1 MSGEDPLR
9 LRVGEAAV
17 VRAVFDRIPLMVV
30 GLRGPDH
37 RYVAA
42 NAAYREYLDGRPD
55 LLGRPVREVLP
66 EFEGQRVLEMLDRVY
81 RTGEPESGW
90 EWRVQLHHGAADGGR
105 ERYLDFTVTPHREDG
120 TDGGGGVEG
129 PVVGLV
135 VHLEDVTER
144 VRARHRFPE
153 SGAPRDPAR
162 ESLVALQEAL
172 LPDGLPVL
180 PGVDIAGRY
189 LVAEAPGAGGGD
201 WFDAVPLGGGRVALI
216 VGDVVGHG
224 MPASTVMG
232 QLRAVV
238 ADQFAGGADLA
249 TAMRR
254 AQRYAERNPG
264 ARSATLGAAVLDPET
279 GAVTYATCGS
289 PAPLAVTPEGVA
301 RFLSPTGG
309 RPLGSDDRVPVGT
322 ATLAEGEALVLYTD
336 GLLERSGVPL
346 AVGQSELAAVAA
358 DTAANRAF
366 RQSRP
371 TSVAQRVCAQ
381 TVELVARHARLD
393 DDVTVL
399 VAQRRPAP
407 VDTFEQDMPARAG
420 LLGML
425 RQRLEEW
432 LTSLGA
438 GSEDLFSAQIAVV
451 EAVTNA
457 VEHAYPSGGGGAIEV
472 RGRLNGS
479 GAVEMVVRDF
489 GLWRPMDLLPGPR
502 GRGLVLIRRCMHS
515 VDVATAAD
523 GTTVRM
529 SRTLRADVFLDPLD
543 TGRPAYSESGRR
555 VDYGSSVRTPVP
567 GEPVRVVVTGP
578 VDVATAPRLRS
589 TLNEAGRGGVLPLVV
604 DLRHVTHLGS
614 SGIQLFADLAVGR
627 PDRVRL
633 VADPGSISRHVLE
646 MTGLGHLVLPGDA
659 ESS

>member
-1 MSGEDPLR
+1 MSGNDPLR
-9 LRVGEAAV
+9 LSVGEAAV
-17 VRAVFDRIPLMVV
+17 VRAVFDRIPLMVI

-42 NAAYREYLDGRPD
+42 NAAYRAHLDDRPH
-55 LLGRPVREVLP
+55 LLGRTIREVLP
-66 EFEGQRVLEMLDRVY
+66 EFEGQRLLEILDRVY
-81 RTGEPESGW
+81 RTGEPESGL
-90 EWRVQLHHGAADGGR
+90 EWRVQHYRGAAVGGR
-105 ERYLDFTVTPHREDG
+105 DRYIDFTITPHREDRGDG
-120 TDGGGGVEG
+120 TDDV
-129 PVVGLV
+129 VVGLV

-144 VRARHRFPE
+144 VQARHRFPE
-153 SGAPRDPAR
+153 SGPQREPGR
-162 ESLVALQEAL
+162 ESLVALQEAM

-201 WFDAVPLGGGRVALI
+201 WFDAVPLGEGRVALI

-224 MPASTVMG
+224 MAASTVMG

-238 ADQFAGGADLA
+238 ADQFAGGADLP
-249 TAMRR
+249 TAVRR
-254 AQRYAERNPG
+254 AQRYAQRNPA
-264 ARSATLGAAVLDPET
+264 ARAATLGAVVLDPET

-289 PAPLAVTPEGVA
+289 PAPLTVTPEGVT
-301 RFLSPTGG
+301 RFLPPTGG
-309 RPLGSDDRVPVGT
+309 RPLGSDDRVPVRT

-346 AVGQSELAAVAA
+346 AVGRSELAAVVA

-366 RQSRP
+366 WQSRP

-407 VDTFEQDMPARAG
+407 ATAFEQDMPARAG
-420 LLGML
+420 LLGLL
-425 RQRLEEW
+425 RTRLEEW
-432 LTSLGA
+432 LTTLGA

-472 RGRLNGS
+472 RGRLNGA

-489 GLWRPMDLLPGPR
+489 GLWRPVDPSPGPR

-515 VDVATAAD
+515 VDVRTAAG

-529 SRTLRADVFLDPLD
+529 SRTLRADAFLDPLD
-543 TGRPAYSESGRR
+543 TGRPAPTDSGRR
-555 VDYGSSVRTPVP
+555 VEYGSSVPTPVP

-578 VDVATAPRLRS
+578 VDVATAPSLRT
-589 TLNEAGRGGVLPLVV
+589 TLNEAGRGGVLRLVV

-614 SGIQLFADLAVGR
+614 SGIQLFADLATGE
-627 PDRVRL
+627 PDRLRL
-633 VADPGSISRHVLE
+633 VADPGSIARHVLE
-646 MTGLGHLVLPGDA
+646 MTGLGHLTMPGDSEA
-659 ESS
+659 G